1 MTMPWAIPLLTE
13 NVSVT
18 LQCGQRVL
26 SLDTPQIMGVLN
38 VTPDSFSDGGQLLS
52 NEGLLHDRL
61 LERASQMV
69 ADGAA
74 ILDIGGEST
83 RPGAAPVSSQE
94 ELDRVMGAVQLIA
107 PRLDVILSIDTSTPE
122 VMREA
127 AQAGA
132 GLLNDVR
139 AFSREGAMA
148 AAVATQLPVSLMHMS
163 DEPDR
168 MQEQTEYV
176 DVVTDVK
183 AFLAHRI
190 AACRE
195 AGIAKDQ
202 MMIDPGFGFG
212 KTVAQNYEMLR
223 RLEEFASFDL
233 PILVGVSRKS
243 MIGAITGRPASERV
257 VPSAVLAVMAAARGA
272 SVIRVHD
279 VAETA
284 DALAVWQ
291 ATEGEL

>member
-1 MTMPWAIPLLTE
+1 
-13 NVSVT
+13 VT

-61 LERASQMV
+61 LERAAQMV

-83 RPGAAPVSSQE
+83 RPGAAPVSLQE

-148 AAVATQLPVSLMHMS
+148 AAVASQLPVSLMHMS

-168 MQEQTEYV
+168 MQAQTEYA

-195 AGIAKDQ
+195 AGIATDQ

-223 RLEEFASFDL
+223 RLEEFASFGL

-243 MIGAITGRPASERV
+243 MIGAVTGRPASERV

>member
-1 MTMPWAIPLLTE
+1 M
-13 NVSVT
+13 S

-52 NEGLLHDRL
+52 REGLLHDRL
-61 LERASQMV
+61 LERATQMV

-83 RPGAAPVSSQE
+83 RPGAAPVSLQE

-127 AQAGA
+127 AKAGA

-139 AFSREGAMA
+139 ALSREGAMA
-148 AAVATQLPVSLMHMS
+148 VAVASQLPVSLMHMS

-168 MQEQTEYV
+168 MQEQTAYD

-195 AGIAKDQ
+195 AGMAGDQ
-202 MMIDPGFGFG
+202 MVIDPGFGFG

-243 MIGAITGRPASERV
+243 MIGAITGRPAPERV

>member
-1 MTMPWAIPLLTE
+1 
-13 NVSVT
+13 VT

-61 LERASQMV
+61 LERAAQMV

-83 RPGAAPVSSQE
+83 RPGAAPVSLQE

-148 AAVATQLPVSLMHMS
+148 AAVASQLPVSLMHMS

-168 MQEQTEYV
+168 MQEQTAYG

>member
-1 MTMPWAIPLLTE
+1 M
-13 NVSVT
+13 T
-18 LQCGQRVL
+18 LQCAQRVL

-52 NEGLLHDRL
+52 NEGLLHDCL
-61 LERASQMV
+61 LERAAQMV

-83 RPGAAPVSSQE
+83 RPGAAPVSLQE

-107 PRLDVILSIDTSTPE
+107 SRLDVILSIDTSTPK

-148 AAVATQLPVSLMHMS
+148 AAVASQLPVSLMHMP

-223 RLEEFASFDL
+223 RLQEFASFDL
-233 PILVGVSRKS
+233 PVLVGVSRKS

>member
-1 MTMPWAIPLLTE
+1 
-13 NVSVT
+13 VT

-52 NEGLLHDRL
+52 IEGLLHDRL
-61 LERASQMV
+61 LERAAQMV

-83 RPGAAPVSSQE
+83 RPGAAPVSLQE

-148 AAVATQLPVSLMHMS
+148 AAVASQLPVSLMHMS

-168 MQEQTEYV
+168 MQEQTAYS

-190 AACRE
+190 AACLE
-195 AGIAKDQ
+195 AGIARDQ

>member
-1 MTMPWAIPLLTE
+1 M
-13 NVSVT
+13 T
-18 LQCGQRVL
+18 LQCGQRAL

-52 NEGLLHDRL
+52 KGELLHDRL

-69 ADGAA
+69 TDGAA

-83 RPGAAPVSSQE
+83 RPGAAPVSLQE

-139 AFSREGAMA
+139 AFSREGAVA
-148 AAVATQLPVSLMHMS
+148 AAAACQLPVSLMHMS

-168 MQEQTEYV
+168 MQEQTDYA
-176 DVVTDVK
+176 DVVNSVK

-190 AACRE
+190 AACQE
-195 AGIAKDQ
+195 AGIATDQ

-223 RLEEFASFDL
+223 RLEEFASFGL
-233 PILVGVSRKS
+233 PVLVGVSRKS

-257 VPSAVLAVMAAARGA
+257 VPSAVLAGMAAARGA

>member
-1 MTMPWAIPLLTE
+1 M
-13 NVSVT
+13 T

-61 LERASQMV
+61 LERAVQMV

-83 RPGAAPVSSQE
+83 RPGAAPVSLQE

-148 AAVATQLPVSLMHMS
+148 AAAASQLPVSLMHMS

-168 MQEQTEYV
+168 MQEQTAYV

-190 AACRE
+190 AACGE
-195 AGIAKDQ
+195 AGIAKDL

-212 KTVAQNYEMLR
+212 KTVTQNYEMLR

>member
-1 MTMPWAIPLLTE
+1 M
-13 NVSVT
+13 T
-18 LQCGQRVL
+18 LQCGQRSL
-26 SLDTPQIMGVLN
+26 SLETPKIMGVLN

-52 NEGLLHDRL
+52 SSGLLLQDRL
-61 LERASQMV
+61 LERAAQMV
-69 ADGAA
+69 KAGAA

-83 RPGAAPVSSQE
+83 RPGAAPVSLQQ
-94 ELDRVMGAVQLIA
+94 ELDRVMDAVRVIA
-107 PRLDVILSIDTSTPE
+107 PRLDVILSVDTSTPE

-139 AFSREGAMA
+139 AFLREGAMDA
-148 AAVATQLPVSLMHMS
+148 ALASRLPVCLMHMS

-168 MQEQTEYV
+168 MQQQTDYG

-183 AFLAHRI
+183 TFLERRI
-190 AACRE
+190 AACLE
-195 AGIAKDQ
+195 TGISTDQ
-202 MMIDPGFGFG
+202 VLIDPGFGFG

-223 RLEEFASFDL
+223 RLEEFASFEL

>member
-1 MTMPWAIPLLTE
+1 M
-13 NVSVT
+13 T

-61 LERASQMV
+61 LERAEQMV
-69 ADGAA
+69 ADGVA

-83 RPGAAPVSSQE
+83 RPGAAPVSLQE
-94 ELDRVMGAVQLIA
+94 ELDRVMGAVQLIV

-148 AAVATQLPVSLMHMS
+148 AAVASQLPVSLMHMS
-163 DEPDR
+163 DEPER

>member
-1 MTMPWAIPLLTE
+1 M
-13 NVSVT
+13 T

-52 NEGLLHDRL
+52 NEGLFHDRL
-61 LERASQMV
+61 LERAAQMV

-83 RPGAAPVSSQE
+83 RPGAAPVSLQE

-107 PRLDVILSIDTSTPE
+107 SRLDVILSIDTSTPK

-127 AQAGA
+127 SQAGA

-148 AAVATQLPVSLMHMS
+148 AAVASQLPVSLMHMP

-168 MQEQTEYV
+168 MQKQTEYV

-223 RLEEFASFDL
+223 RLQEFASFDL

-284 DALAVWQ
+284 DALGVWQ

>member
-1 MTMPWAIPLLTE
+1 M
-13 NVSVT
+13 T
-18 LQCGQRVL
+18 LQCGQRLL

-52 NEGLLHDRL
+52 NEGLFHDRL

-69 ADGAA
+69 ADGAS

-83 RPGAAPVSSQE
+83 RPGAAPVSTQE
-94 ELDRVMGAVQLIA
+94 ELDRVMGAVQLIG

-122 VMREA
+122 VILEA
-127 AQAGA
+127 ARAGA

-139 AFSREGAMA
+139 ALSREGAMA
-148 AAVATQLPVSLMHMS
+148 AAVASNLPVSLMHMS
-163 DEPDR
+163 DEPHR
-168 MQEQTEYV
+168 MQEQTDYD

-183 AFLAHRI
+183 VFLEHRI
-190 AACRE
+190 KVCVE
-195 AGIAKDQ
+195 AGIKNDQ
-202 MMIDPGFGFG
+202 VMIDQGFGFG

-223 RLEEFASFDL
+223 RLEEFASFNL

-257 VPSAVLAVMAAARGA
+257 VPSAVLAVMAVNRGA

-284 DALAVWQ
+284 DALAVWR
-291 ATEGEL
+291 ATEKEL

>member
-1 MTMPWAIPLLTE
+1 M
-13 NVSVT
+13 T

-26 SLDTPQIMGVLN
+26 SLNTPQIMGVLN

-61 LERASQMV
+61 LERAEQMV

-94 ELDRVMGAVQLIA
+94 ELDRVMGAVQLIV

-163 DEPDR
+163 DEPER
-168 MQEQTEYV
+168 MQERTAYD

-190 AACRE
+190 AACGE

-212 KTVAQNYEMLR
+212 KTVTQNYEMLR

-243 MIGAITGRPASERV
+243 MIGEITGRPASERV

>member
-1 MTMPWAIPLLTE
+1 M
-13 NVSVT
+13 T
-18 LQCGQRVL
+18 LQCGQRSL
-26 SLDTPQIMGVLN
+26 SLETPKIMGVLN

-52 NEGLLHDRL
+52 SRGLLLQDRL
-61 LERASQMV
+61 LERAAQMV
-69 ADGAA
+69 KAGAA

-83 RPGAAPVSSQE
+83 RPGAAPVSLQQ
-94 ELDRVMGAVQLIA
+94 ELDRVMDAVRVIA
-107 PRLDVILSIDTSTPE
+107 PRLDVILSVDTSTPE

-139 AFSREGAMA
+139 AFLREGAMD
-148 AAVATQLPVSLMHMS
+148 AAVASRLPVCLMHMS

-168 MQEQTEYV
+168 MQQQTDYG

-183 AFLAHRI
+183 TFLERRI
-190 AACRE
+190 AACLE
-195 AGIAKDQ
+195 TGISKDQ
-202 MMIDPGFGFG
+202 VMIDPGFGFG

-223 RLEEFASFDL
+223 RLEEFASFEL

>member
-1 MTMPWAIPLLTE
+1 
-13 NVSVT
+13 
-18 LQCGQRVL
+18 
-26 SLDTPQIMGVLN
+26 MGVLN

-61 LERASQMV
+61 LERAEQMV

-94 ELDRVMGAVQLIA
+94 ELDRVMGAVQLLV

-163 DEPDR
+163 DEPER
-168 MQEQTEYV
+168 MQAQTEYD

-195 AGIAKDQ
+195 AGIAKHQ

-212 KTVAQNYEMLR
+212 KTVTQNYEMLR

>member
-1 MTMPWAIPLLTE
+1 M
-13 NVSVT
+13 T
-18 LQCGQRVL
+18 LQCGQRSL
-26 SLDTPQIMGVLN
+26 SLETPKIMGVLN

-52 NEGLLHDRL
+52 SSGLLLQDRL
-61 LERASQMV
+61 LERAAQMV
-69 ADGAA
+69 KAGAA

-83 RPGAAPVSSQE
+83 RPGAAPVSLQQ
-94 ELDRVMGAVQLIA
+94 ELDRVMDAVRVIA
-107 PRLDVILSIDTSTPE
+107 PRLDVILSVDTSTPE

-139 AFSREGAMA
+139 AFLREGAMD
-148 AAVATQLPVSLMHMS
+148 AAVASRLPVCLMHMS

-168 MQEQTEYV
+168 MQQQTDYG

-183 AFLAHRI
+183 TFLERRI
-190 AACRE
+190 AACLE
-195 AGIAKDQ
+195 TGISKDQ
-202 MMIDPGFGFG
+202 VMIDPGFGFG

-223 RLEEFASFDL
+223 RLEEFASFEV

>member
-1 MTMPWAIPLLTE
+1 
-13 NVSVT
+13 
-18 LQCGQRVL
+18 
-26 SLDTPQIMGVLN
+26 MGVLN

-61 LERASQMV
+61 LERAAQMV
-69 ADGAA
+69 TDGAV

-83 RPGAAPVSSQE
+83 RPGAAPVSLQE

-148 AAVATQLPVSLMHMS
+148 AAVASQLPVSLMHMS

-190 AACRE
+190 AAGRE

-212 KTVAQNYEMLR
+212 KTVAQNYEILR

-291 ATEGEL
+291 ATEEEL

>member
-1 MTMPWAIPLLTE
+1 M
-13 NVSVT
+13 T

-61 LERASQMV
+61 LERATQMV

-83 RPGAAPVSSQE
+83 RPGAAPVSLQE

-148 AAVATQLPVSLMHMS
+148 AAVASQLPVSLMHMS

-168 MQEQTEYV
+168 MQEQTEYD

-195 AGIAKDQ
+195 AGIARDQ

>member
-1 MTMPWAIPLLTE
+1 M
-13 NVSVT
+13 SVA
-18 LQCGQRVL
+18 LQCGQRLL
-26 SLDTPQIMGVLN
+26 SLDTPKIMGVLN

-52 NEGLLHDRL
+52 SRGLMRDRL
-61 LERASQMV
+61 LERAAQMV

-74 ILDIGGEST
+74 VLDIGGEST
-83 RPGAAPVSSQE
+83 RPGAAPVSAQE
-94 ELDRVMGAVQLIA
+94 ELDRVMSAVQLIA
-107 PRLDVILSIDTSTPE
+107 PRLDVILSVDTSTPQ

-127 AQAGA
+127 TQAGA

-148 AAVATQLPVSLMHMS
+148 AAVASQLPVSLMHMS
-163 DEPDR
+163 DEPER
-168 MQEQTEYV
+168 MQDQTDYA
-176 DVVTDVK
+176 DVVRDVK
-183 AFLAHRI
+183 AFLDHRI
-190 AACRE
+190 IACRE
-195 AGIAKDQ
+195 AGITKDQ

>member
-1 MTMPWAIPLLTE
+1 
-13 NVSVT
+13 VT

-83 RPGAAPVSSQE
+83 RPGAAPVLLQE

-279 VAETA
+279 VAETT

>member
-1 MTMPWAIPLLTE
+1 
-13 NVSVT
+13 
-18 LQCGQRVL
+18 
-26 SLDTPQIMGVLN
+26 MGVLN
-38 VTPDSFSDGGQLLS
+38 VTPDSFSDGGELLS
-52 NEGLLHDRL
+52 TGGLVQDRL
-61 LERASQMV
+61 LERASQMA

-83 RPGAAPVSSQE
+83 RPGAAPVSLQE

-107 PRLDVILSIDTSTPE
+107 SRLDVILSIDTSTPE

-139 AFSREGAMA
+139 AFTRDGAMA
-148 AAVATQLPVSLMHMS
+148 AAVASQLPVSLMHMS

-168 MQEQTEYV
+168 MQAQTEYT

-183 AFLAHRI
+183 AFLTHRI

-195 AGIAKDQ
+195 AGIARGQ
-202 MMIDPGFGFG
+202 IMIDPGFGFG

>member
-1 MTMPWAIPLLTE
+1 M
-13 NVSVT
+13 T

-83 RPGAAPVSSQE
+83 RPGAAPVSLRE
-94 ELDRVMGAVQLIA
+94 ELDRVMGAVQLIV

-148 AAVATQLPVSLMHMS
+148 AAMASQLPVSLMHMS
-163 DEPDR
+163 DEPER

-195 AGIAKDQ
+195 AGIARDQ

>member
-1 MTMPWAIPLLTE
+1 M
-13 NVSVT
+13 T
-18 LQCGQRVL
+18 LQCGQRSL
-26 SLDTPQIMGVLN
+26 SLETPKIMGVLN

-52 NEGLLHDRL
+52 SSGLLLQDRL
-61 LERASQMV
+61 LERAAQMV
-69 ADGAA
+69 KAGAA

-83 RPGAAPVSSQE
+83 RPGAAPVSLQQ
-94 ELDRVMGAVQLIA
+94 ELDRVMDAVRVIA
-107 PRLDVILSIDTSTPE
+107 PRLDVIFSVDTSTPE

-139 AFSREGAMA
+139 AFLREGAMD
-148 AAVATQLPVSLMHMS
+148 AAVASRLPVCLMHMS

-168 MQEQTEYV
+168 MQQQTDYG

-183 AFLAHRI
+183 TFLERRI
-190 AACRE
+190 AACLE
-195 AGIAKDQ
+195 TGISKDQ
-202 MMIDPGFGFG
+202 VMIDPGFGFG

-223 RLEEFASFDL
+223 RLEEFASFEL

>member
-1 MTMPWAIPLLTE
+1 M
-13 NVSVT
+13 T

-83 RPGAAPVSSQE
+83 RPGAAPVSLQE

-148 AAVATQLPVSLMHMS
+148 AAVASQLPVSLMHMS

-168 MQEQTEYV
+168 MQEQTAYG

>member
-1 MTMPWAIPLLTE
+1 M
-13 NVSVT
+13 T

-83 RPGAAPVSSQE
+83 RPGAAPVSLQE
-94 ELDRVMGAVQLIA
+94 ELDRVMGAVQLIV

-148 AAVATQLPVSLMHMS
+148 AAVASQLPVSLMHMS

-212 KTVAQNYEMLR
+212 KTVAQNYAMLR

>member
-1 MTMPWAIPLLTE
+1 M
-13 NVSVT
+13 T

-61 LERASQMV
+61 LERAAQMV

-83 RPGAAPVSSQE
+83 RPGAAPVSLQE
-94 ELDRVMGAVQLIA
+94 ELDRVMGAIQLIA

-122 VMREA
+122 VMGEA

-148 AAVATQLPVSLMHMS
+148 AAVASQLPVSLMHMS

-168 MQEQTEYV
+168 MQAQTEYD

-190 AACRE
+190 AACRD
-195 AGIAKDQ
+195 AGIARDQ

-284 DALAVWQ
+284 DAMAVWQ
-291 ATEGEL
+291 ATEG

>member
-1 MTMPWAIPLLTE
+1 M
-13 NVSVT
+13 T

-38 VTPDSFSDGGQLLS
+38 VTPDSFSDGGHLLS

-61 LERASQMV
+61 LERAAQMV

-83 RPGAAPVSSQE
+83 RPGAAPVSLQE

-107 PRLDVILSIDTSTPE
+107 SRLDVILSIDTSTPE

-148 AAVATQLPVSLMHMS
+148 AAVASQLPVSLMHMP

-212 KTVAQNYEMLR
+212 KTVAQNFQMLR
-223 RLEEFASFDL
+223 RLQEFASFDL

>member
-1 MTMPWAIPLLTE
+1 M
-13 NVSVT
+13 T
-18 LQCGQRVL
+18 LQCGQRSL
-26 SLDTPQIMGVLN
+26 SLETPKIMGVLN

-52 NEGLLHDRL
+52 SSGLRLQDRL
-61 LERASQMV
+61 LERAAQMV
-69 ADGAA
+69 KAGAA

-83 RPGAAPVSSQE
+83 RPGAAPVSLQQ
-94 ELDRVMGAVQLIA
+94 ELDRVMDAVRVIA
-107 PRLDVILSIDTSTPE
+107 PRLDVILSVDTSTPE

-139 AFSREGAMA
+139 AFLREGAMD
-148 AAVATQLPVSLMHMS
+148 AAVASRLPVCLMHMS

-168 MQEQTEYV
+168 MQQQTDYG

-183 AFLAHRI
+183 TFLERRI
-190 AACRE
+190 AACLE
-195 AGIAKDQ
+195 TGISKDQ
-202 MMIDPGFGFG
+202 VMIDPGFGFG

-223 RLEEFASFDL
+223 RLEEFASFEL

-284 DALAVWQ
+284 EALAVWQ
-291 ATEGEL
+291 ATGGEL

>member
-1 MTMPWAIPLLTE
+1 M
-13 NVSVT
+13 T

-61 LERASQMV
+61 LERAAQMV

-94 ELDRVMGAVQLIA
+94 ELDRVMGAIQLIA

>member
-1 MTMPWAIPLLTE
+1 MI
-13 NVSVT
+13 

-61 LERASQMV
+61 LERAAQMV

-83 RPGAAPVSSQE
+83 RPGAAPVSLQQ
-94 ELDRVMGAVQLIA
+94 ELDRVIGAVQLIA

-127 AQAGA
+127 ARAGA

-139 AFSREGAMA
+139 AFSRDGAMA
-148 AAVATQLPVSLMHMS
+148 AAVASQLPVSLMHMS

-168 MQEQTEYV
+168 MQEQTEYA
-176 DVVTDVK
+176 DVVADVK

-195 AGIAKDQ
+195 AGITKDQ

-223 RLEEFASFDL
+223 RLGEFASFDL
-233 PILVGVSRKS
+233 PILVGFSRKS

-284 DALAVWQ
+284 DSLAVWQ

>member
-1 MTMPWAIPLLTE
+1 M
-13 NVSVT
+13 T

-61 LERASQMV
+61 LERAVQMV

-83 RPGAAPVSSQE
+83 RPGAAPVSLQE
-94 ELDRVMGAVQLIA
+94 ELDRVMGAVQLIV

-168 MQEQTEYV
+168 MQEQTAYD

-183 AFLAHRI
+183 VFLAHRI
-190 AACRE
+190 AACAE

-212 KTVAQNYEMLR
+212 KTVTQNYEMLR